1 MLPAS
6 VADDPYAAVRRTSA
20 VRFLYG
26 LNPLAKMA
34 AVLPALVL
42 LVFVRD
48 LATPVAFLA
57 LSYLVLLVG
66 VSFKITLKAP
76 DASPHAFY
84 ASDQRWQMSISMF
97 FAFGLLLL
105 MLPLHTGFREYY
117 K

>member
-57 LSYLVLLVG
+57 LSYL
-66 VSFKITLKAP
+66 
-76 DASPHAFY
+76 
-84 ASDQRWQMSISMF
+84 
-97 FAFGLLLL
+97 
-105 MLPLHTGFREYY
+105 
-117 K
+117 